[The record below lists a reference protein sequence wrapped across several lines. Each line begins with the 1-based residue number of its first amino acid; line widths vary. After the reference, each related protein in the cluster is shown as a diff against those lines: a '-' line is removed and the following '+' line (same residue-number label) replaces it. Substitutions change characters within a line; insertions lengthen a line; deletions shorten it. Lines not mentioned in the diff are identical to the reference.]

1 MKVHDMPQKS
11 EAWFE
16 IKYGKVGGSTAH
28 MLTTDAKRKTVKNEL
43 LSARLED
50 FVFDEDEANKSLGK
64 HVDRGNELERPARDY
79 LEHFKG
85 IKFVDVGWIQ
95 SDIHVLGIS
104 PDGVNKELT
113 KSSEVKCPARQNHTS
128 YIMGGDKI
136 PSAYFWQN
144 IAYFAVIDSLE
155 EHHFISF
162 RPECSIEAHI
172 ITLTRE
178 TVTSFGNKK
187 ATVQEWA
194 DKLRDE
200 ALKMNNEIAEAVE
213 ELSKRRSF

>member
-1 MKVHDMPQKS
+1 MPQKS

-16 IKYGKVGGSTAH
+16 IKYGKVGGSTADK
-28 MLTTDAKRKTVKNEL
+28 LTTPAKFKTVKNEL

-79 LEHFKG
+79 LEQIKG

-104 PDGVNKELT
+104 PDGITLDAT
-113 KSSEVKCPARQNHTS
+113 KSCEIKCPARQNHTS
-128 YIMGGDKI
+128 YIMDGDKI

-155 EHHFISF
+155 EHYFISF
-162 RPECSIEAHI
+162 RPECTIEAHI

-200 ALKMNNEIAEAVE
+200 ALKMDNEIAEAVE